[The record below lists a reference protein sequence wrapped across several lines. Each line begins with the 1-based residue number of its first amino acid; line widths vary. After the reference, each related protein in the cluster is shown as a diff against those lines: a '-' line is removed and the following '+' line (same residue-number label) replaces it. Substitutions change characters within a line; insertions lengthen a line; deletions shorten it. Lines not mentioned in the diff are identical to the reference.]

1 VLQGGEERC
10 CSMCDYSAMMC
21 NALYCAFDMHY
32 TARSAETELRYI
44 VYTR

>member
-1 VLQGGEERC
+1 VSQSGEERYC
-10 CSMCDYSAMMC
+10 ILCDCSAMMC